1 MRTRLAQ
8 AFAGQPARQGGRSND
23 KSGDRTQVQMWREGT
38 ARTGQGQDKVQCK
51 TGSNRIKYRVVQDS
65 KRTVGDNRGRDTGST
80 LLQQYNKEIILTG
93 ALGTF
98 KLKTEMNAECES
110 GMPYSHSMDCRNG
123 EHGQDHEPHGY

>member
-1 MRTRLAQ
+1 MQQQGQGQSRMRTRLAQ

-80 LLQQYNKEIILTG
+80 LLQQYNTRNNFNWGTG
-93 ALGTF
+93 HIQI
-98 KLKTEMNAECES
+98 E
-110 GMPYSHSMDCRNG
+110 D
-123 EHGQDHEPHGY
+123 